1 MAGVAP
7 AGWEETGGED
17 IGARFAEYNI
27 QVVLVLA
34 LDTTA
39 RAGSA
44 AVVRDGAV
52 LLEQSGDPGLT
63 HGQRLPRDLMRL
75 LDDAGVRLAEI
86 DLFAVAAGPGSF
98 TGLRVGIATVQGL
111 AMADNRRVVPVSTL
125 EALARAGRNGVDRVA
140 PWMDAQRGEVFAAVY
155 EPDGRTPHLE
165 PSSENPDRTLER
177 WSRRLPDAPQRFIG
191 DGAVRYRDIIQRVRP
206 SSIILEPVPA
216 LAGFIGIIAAAEPER
231 AVLPHAI
238 APIYIRR
245 SDAELARDRRG
256 TPWSS

>member
-17 IGARFAEYNI
+17 IGARFGEYNI

-34 LDTTA
+34 LDTTT

-52 LLEQSGDPGLT
+52 LLEQTGDPGHT
-63 HGQRLPRDLMRL
+63 HGQRLPCDLMRL
-75 LDDAGVRLAEI
+75 LDDARVRLADI

-111 AMADNRRVVPVSTL
+111 AMADNRRIVPVSTL

-140 PWMDAQRGEVFAAVY
+140 PWMDAQRGEVFGAVY
-155 EPDGRTPHLE
+155 LPDGRSLYIE
-165 PSSENPDRTLER
+165 PSAENPDRTLER
-177 WSRRLPDAPQRFIG
+177 WSPLLSDAQARFIG
-191 DGAVRYRDIIQRVRP
+191 DGAVRYRDIIQRGRP
-206 SSIILEPVPA
+206 SSVIVEPVPA
-216 LAGFIGIIAAAEPER
+216 LAGFIGSIASDEPER
-231 AVLPHAI
+231 AVLPHAVV
-238 APIYIRR
+238 PIYIRR

-256 TPWSS
+256 SPWSS